1 MKQKIRA
8 VSLLCALLMGLTA
21 AGCGRQETPPV
32 SSGVSGVSQSTAPGE
47 TAGTDTITDPSA
59 TQGTESPSGSTTAGS
74 QQGGKKT
81 TAGKTTVKAASQTTS
96 KQGGWSGGDA
106 TGKKLFGA
114 MQRYPLYGWNLEEME
129 K

>member
-1 MKQKIRA
+1 MKQKISA

-81 TAGKTTVKAASQTTS
+81 TAGKTTGKAASQTTS

-106 TGKKLFGA
+106 TGKKLFDKRSGVK
-114 MQRYPLYGWNLEEME
+114 G
-129 K
+129 

>member
-1 MKQKIRA
+1 MMKQKIRA

-59 TQGTESPSGSTTAGS
+59 TQGTESLLARLKSTSNSYNTLR
-74 QQGGKKT
+74 
-81 TAGKTTVKAASQTTS
+81 
-96 KQGGWSGGDA
+96 WSA
-106 TGKKLFGA
+106 NR
-114 MQRYPLYGWNLEEME
+114 QE
-129 K
+129 